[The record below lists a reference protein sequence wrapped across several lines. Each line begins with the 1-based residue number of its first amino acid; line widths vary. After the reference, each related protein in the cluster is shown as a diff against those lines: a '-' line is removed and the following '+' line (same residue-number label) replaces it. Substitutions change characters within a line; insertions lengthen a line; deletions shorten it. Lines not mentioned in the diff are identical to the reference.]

1 MKPITVTRPSLPPF
15 EEYCEEIRKF
25 WNSRILTNMGEE
37 HEAFREALS
46 RFLETPG
53 TVLFANGHLALE
65 GALAALRLPA
75 GADVITTPFSF
86 VSTTHAIVRSG
97 LRPVF
102 CDVLEED
109 GTLDPTGL
117 EALVTE
123 RTAAILPVHVHGHV
137 CDVDRIGEIASR
149 HGLKVLYDAAHAFG
163 VRFRGLPAVC
173 YGDASIL
180 SFHATKVFSTI
191 EGGAV
196 CTADTSLLQAL
207 EDVKNFGIRDEE
219 HCAAVGGNAKMNE
232 FQAAMGLCNL
242 RHIRA
247 EMARRHALAEH
258 YRARLA
264 GRTGLRLP
272 APRAGTEPNDAYFP
286 VFFRTQELRDRV
298 YARLADAGVLTRKY
312 FFPLIPDLDCYAG
325 SVAAAAARVPVA
337 RRLAAG
343 VLCLPLY
350 ADLLPDEAD
359 RICDVVIREL
369 ER

>member
-1 MKPITVTRPSLPPF
+1 MKTIPVTRPSLPPF
-15 EEYCEEIRKF
+15 EEYCAEIRKI
-25 WNSRILTNMGEE
+25 WDSRILTNMGEV

-46 RFLETPG
+46 HYLEAPG

-65 GALAALRLPA
+65 GALAALRLPP
-75 GADVITTPFSF
+75 GAEVITTPFSF

-97 LRPVF
+97 FQPVF

-109 GTLDPTGL
+109 GTLDPAGL

-123 RTAAILPVHVHGHV
+123 RTAAILPVHVYGHI
-137 CDVDRIGEIASR
+137 CDVDRIGEIARR

-163 VRFRGLPAVC
+163 VRYRGLAAVR
-173 YGDASIL
+173 YGDASVL

-196 CTADTSLLQAL
+196 CTPDFTLLKAL
-207 EDVKNFGIRDEE
+207 EDAKNFGIRDEE
-219 HCAAVGGNAKMNE
+219 HCAAVGGNAKLNE

-242 RHIRA
+242 RHIQK
-247 EMARRHALAEH
+247 EMARRHALAEL

-264 GRTGLRLP
+264 GRPGLRLP
-272 APRAGTEPNDAYFP
+272 APRAGIEPNDAYFP
-286 VFFRTQELRDRV
+286 VFFPTREMRDRV
-298 YARLADAGVLTRKY
+298 HSRLSEAGVRARKY

-325 SVAAAAARVPVA
+325 SAAAAAARIPVA

-350 ADLLPDEAD
+350 ADLLPEEAD
-359 RICDVVIREL
+359 RICDVVIRESG
-369 ER
+369 R

>member
-1 MKPITVTRPSLPPF
+1 MKTIPVTRPSLPSF
-15 EEYCEEIRKF
+15 EEYCAEIRKI
-25 WNSRILTNMGEE
+25 WDSRILTNMGEE
-37 HEAFREALS
+37 HEAFREAVS
-46 RFLETPG
+46 SYLETPG

-65 GALAALRLPA
+65 AAIAALQLPA
-75 GADVITTPFSF
+75 GAEVITTPFSF

-97 LRPVF
+97 LQPVF

-109 GTLDPTGL
+109 GTLDPAGL

-123 RTAAILPVHVHGHV
+123 HTAAILPVHVYGHV
-137 CDVDRIGEIASR
+137 CDVDRIGTFASR
-149 HGLKVLYDAAHAFG
+149 YGLKVLYDAAHAFG
-163 VRFRGLPAVC
+163 VRYRGVPAVR
-173 YGDASIL
+173 YGDAAIL

-196 CTADTSLLQAL
+196 CTTDSSLLQAL
-207 EDVKNFGIRDEE
+207 EDAKNFGIRDEE
-219 HCAAVGGNAKMNE
+219 HCAAVGGNAKLNE

-242 RHIRA
+242 RHIGN

-264 GRTGLRLP
+264 SRPGLRLP
-272 APRAGTEPNDAYFP
+272 TPRTGIESNDAYFP
-286 VFFRTQELRDRV
+286 LFFRTQELRDRTH
-298 YARLADAGVLTRKY
+298 ARLAASGISARKY

-325 SVAAAAARVPVA
+325 SAAAAAARVPVA

-359 RICDVVIREL
+359 RICELVIKEL